1 VFLCFLARLRVAFRL
16 PPLIVGITTLL
27 TLFVFLR
34 SIDGEAIFT
43 LEGDAKGTG
52 AAGAEGTGVG
62 AGIGSREAGK
72 AGASER

>member
-34 SIDGEAIFT
+34 SIDGEALFT
-43 LEGDAKGTG
+43 LEGDAKWAVAAG
-52 AAGAEGTGVG
+52 AAGGAEGAGVG
-62 AGIGSREAGK
+62 GIGSREAG
-72 AGASER
+72 ASER